1 MVERDERTTLG
12 RQRSRSLDERR
23 CDALEAIAE
32 ALEKIHAEMVAAR
45 LSGPR

>member
-23 CDALEAIAE
+23 CQALEAIAE
-32 ALEKIHAEMVAAR
+32 AMDKIHSEMVAAR
-45 LSGPR
+45 LSRPR